1 MPEDR
6 YVNVV
11 TDVGCRD
18 VGLPA
23 TYPRDGRRRILIPCR
38 CQPIGL
44 RAREDGLPGVAAR
57 SAVERTARSSPTSGD
72 ASSGAERCARSRTGS
87 GNRFANNASVSDQ
100 RHPGG
105 LSSQEAARRLHQLG
119 PVEDRSS
126 RSVASIVAGN
136 VFTLF
141 NLIIGVFFVIMLAL
155 GLFADALFG
164 FIAVIN
170 SYIGI
175 RQELKAKETLESL
188 ALLVA
193 PKAKVVRDGELVEL
207 RAEEIVPGD
216 WIRVEPG
223 DQLVADGEVTES
235 RGLTVDESVL
245 TGEADGV
252 RKRVGQPAL
261 SGAFCI
267 NGSGYYE
274 VTAVR
279 EDSYAEKVA
288 GEARTFRHPPSP
300 LQDEVNLVLKASTW
314 LMIPLAVVLI
324 FALQARSTPLHEAAQ
339 TATAGL
345 ITLIPEGLVLLMSVT
360 LAVAAVRLARLDTL
374 VQQMSATEALA
385 AVDTI
390 CVDKTGTLTSGELE
404 LVSVD
409 VSDPSEA
416 SAAQQALARFA
427 ASSGERNRTLEAIAE
442 NYPATGERVRA
453 EVPFSSEWKWSGL
466 SFGRGETYVLGAPDV
481 LMARGSLALPVP
493 LQRSLEANTK
503 AGRRVVAFGRASG
516 GLPDNPYS
524 DPPPAVTPLALIV
537 LEETL
542 RPDARETIRYM
553 REHEMDLK
561 LISGDAPQTVTAVA
575 SAVGIPA
582 GAGVVT
588 GDDLPEDHASL
599 ARIAEENTIFC
610 RIRPEQKKAL
620 VSALA
625 EQGRFVAMIGD
636 GVNDVPA
643 LKRARMAVAMGS
655 GSQITKGIADIVL
668 LKDQFSRLPRAISE
682 GRRIARNIHRL
693 GRLYVTKTIYAAAL
707 IVLVAIPGWAFPFLP
722 RQLTVAAF
730 LTIGIPSF
738 VLALAP
744 SDGPL
749 YRGRLLRALAA
760 FAVPAGLAI
769 AAASLASFFLVDTV
783 FGGSLE
789 AGRTA
794 ATTTLVVL
802 GLCFILLLERGPGRE
817 HIAIQSYMLALVAA
831 LGALYALILAVA
843 AGARLLR
850 PDPDGRR
857 PALPGPALGGR
868 GPGAGKRRLADP
880 HDRTAGGSPAV
891 RRGPDRAGDGVAFRA
906 ADPNPRLGTIV
917 TPSGTS
923 VHVARRTKIVATVG
937 PASSSPEVL
946 RELFAAGVD
955 VFRLNFAHGTPE
967 EQAENVR
974 RIRAVSEEV
983 GREVGIMGD
992 LPGPKL
998 RLGDLEGDV
1007 AVLHSG
1013 SNVVLKG
1020 ETNGTPGN
1028 AELLTVQWDGFAKAV
1043 HEGDPVFLA
1052 DGRVRLRVV
1061 SVEGGAVT
1069 CEIEAGGAVSSHQG
1083 VNLPG
1088 ADHDLPETGASDQPW
1103 IDFACENGIDL
1114 LAVSFVRRPSD
1125 LEKVEARLR
1134 GARRRHPPDRQD
1146 REAAGRRARRGDHR
1160 GGRQRD
1166 HDRARRPRRRAADR
1180 GGPRRAEA
1188 ADRPRRAEPRS
1199 RRSPRPRCWRR
1210 WCGPRARRGPR

>member
-1 MPEDR
+1 M
-6 YVNVV
+6 
-11 TDVGCRD
+11 
-18 VGLPA
+18 
-23 TYPRDGRRRILIPCR
+23 
-38 CQPIGL
+38 
-44 RAREDGLPGVAAR
+44 
-57 SAVERTARSSPTSGD
+57 
-72 ASSGAERCARSRTGS
+72 
-87 GNRFANNASVSDQ
+87 SDQ

-105 LSSQEAARRLHQLG
+105 LSEKEAAKRLRQLG
-119 PVEDRSS
+119 PIEDRTS
-126 RSVASIVAGN
+126 RSVASIIAGN
-136 VFTLF
+136 VFTFF
-141 NLIIGVFFVIMLAL
+141 NLIIGVFFVVMLAL

-193 PKAKVVRDGELVEL
+193 PQARVVRDGELVEL
-207 RAEEIVPGD
+207 RAEEVVPGD

-235 RGLTVDESVL
+235 RGLTLDESVL

-252 RKRVGQPAL
+252 RKRVGQRAL
-261 SGAFCI
+261 SASFCI
-267 NGSGYYE
+267 TGSGYYE
-274 VTAVR
+274 VDAVR
-279 EDSYAEKVA
+279 EDSYAEKVS
-288 GEARTFRHPPSP
+288 GEARTFRHPLSP
-300 LQDEVNLVLKASTW
+300 LQDEVNQVLKASTW
-314 LMIPLAVVLI
+314 VMIPLAVILI
-324 FALQARSTPLHEAAQ
+324 FALRAQHAPLHDAAQ

-360 LAVAAVRLARLDTL
+360 LAVAAVRLAKLDTL
-374 VQQMSATEALA
+374 VQQMSATESLA

-390 CVDKTGTLTSGELE
+390 CVDKTGTLTTGELD

-409 VSDPSEA
+409 VTDPSEA
-416 SAAQQALARFA
+416 SAAQKALARFA

-442 NYPATGERVRA
+442 NYPASGDRVRA

-466 SFGRGETYVLGAPDV
+466 TFGRGETYVLGAPDV
-481 LMARGSLALPVP
+481 LIARGSLALTVP
-493 LQRSLEANTK
+493 LQKSLQQNTR

-524 DPPPAVTPLALIV
+524 DPPPAVTPLALVV

-553 REHEMDLK
+553 RDQEMDLK
-561 LISGDAPQTVTAVA
+561 LISGDAQQTVTAVA
-575 SAVGIPA
+575 SAVGIPS
-582 GAGVVT
+582 GVGVVS
-588 GDDLPEDHASL
+588 GDDLPEERASL

-625 EQGRFVAMIGD
+625 DRGRFVAMIGD

-668 LKDQFSRLPRAISE
+668 LKDQFSRLPRAVAE

-693 GRLYVTKTIYAAAL
+693 GRLYVTKTVYAAAL
-707 IVLVAIPGWAFPFLP
+707 IVLVAVPGWAFPFLP

-831 LGALYALILAVA
+831 LGALYALILAVQPVRDFFDLTRMGGGQLFIALLSAA
-843 AGARLLR
+843 AGLVLASVVWRIPIIEQLEDR
-850 PDPDGRR
+850 PP
-857 PALPGPALGGR
+857 
-868 GPGAGKRRLADP
+868 
-880 HDRTAGGSPAV
+880 
-891 RRGPDRAGDGVAFRA
+891 
-906 ADPNPRLGTIV
+906 
-917 TPSGTS
+917 
-923 VHVARRTKIVATVG
+923 
-937 PASSSPEVL
+937 
-946 RELFAAGVD
+946 
-955 VFRLNFAHGTPE
+955 
-967 EQAENVR
+967 
-974 RIRAVSEEV
+974 
-983 GREVGIMGD
+983 
-992 LPGPKL
+992 
-998 RLGDLEGDV
+998 
-1007 AVLHSG
+1007 
-1013 SNVVLKG
+1013 
-1020 ETNGTPGN
+1020 
-1028 AELLTVQWDGFAKAV
+1028 
-1043 HEGDPVFLA
+1043 
-1052 DGRVRLRVV
+1052 
-1061 SVEGGAVT
+1061 
-1069 CEIEAGGAVSSHQG
+1069 
-1083 VNLPG
+1083 
-1088 ADHDLPETGASDQPW
+1088 
-1103 IDFACENGIDL
+1103 
-1114 LAVSFVRRPSD
+1114 
-1125 LEKVEARLR
+1125 
-1134 GARRRHPPDRQD
+1134 PPD
-1146 REAAGRRARRGDHR
+1146 EAPTGPVTAPMPVAPTPV
-1160 GGRQRD
+1160 
-1166 HDRARRPRRRAADR
+1166 PRTRTT
-1180 GGPRRAEA
+1180 GQ
-1188 ADRPRRAEPRS
+1188 S
-1199 RRSPRPRCWRR
+1199 
-1210 WCGPRARRGPR
+1210 